1 MAKSKEPAKKKKVV
15 EKAAAVVI
23 PEIRVRTLKMIAE
36 GVGQGIICHQI
47 SPGTIKDIQDKQE
60 HKPVQK
66 KGPRKPQDEYESCI
80 YRFNGGYGFPATAF
94 KKAAVEGCTTLGSI
108 TKIYARQSHH
118 VVGDMVQLHGKPEMC
133 THMVR
138 VQGKDSVPRYRALFP
153 KWKVELEILYNE
165 NAISPE
171 QLVHLY
177 NHAGFAVGVG
187 DWRPEKGGSFGMF
200 KIR

>member
-1 MAKSKEPAKKKKVV
+1 MAKEKKKTK
-15 EKAAAVVI
+15 EKSTPEKTVGVVI
-23 PEIRVRTLKMIAE
+23 PQIRVRTVKF
-36 GVGQGIICHQI
+36 VVTGQGQGLICHQM
-47 SPGTIKDIQDKQE
+47 SPGTKRDIADKQE

-66 KGPRKPQDEYESCI
+66 KGPRKPEEEYEDCI
-80 YRFNGGYGFPATAF
+80 YRYNGGYGFPATAF
-94 KKAAVEGCTTLGSI
+94 KKSAVEGCTTLGSL
-108 TKIYARQSHH
+108 TKIYARQCHH
-118 VVGDMVQLHGKPEMC
+118 VVGDFVQLHGKPEMC
-133 THMVR
+133 SHFVR

-153 KWKVELEILYNE
+153 KWKVTLEILYNE

-200 KIR
+200 AIE